1 MERIALYSRKP
12 FFARRLFLWI
22 SAALMLALASC
33 GSGAPFT
40 PTNTPVP
47 TNTATMT
54 LVPTATH
61 MPTNTLTP
69 TATIT
74 PTPTITL
81 TPSITPTPT
90 FDFPDALAKVQAFC
104 RYGPG
109 TAYLHSYGLAAGEH
123 VEIHNRNQWGD
134 WLWVKPDNLDRRCWV
149 SASVLDITGDIFSVV
164 VYNSNLPKTTFVGP
178 PTGAYAVRED
188 NLVTVYWN
196 ETVPNKLA
204 DKRGYLLE
212 VWLCQNGTFFWMA
225 VQTDKTFYKFT
236 DDPGCAGISSG
247 LLYTAE
253 KHGYSDPVTLVWP

>member
-1 MERIALYSRKP
+1 MECLTLHTRKHV
-12 FFARRLFLWI
+12 FTHRFLLWI
-22 SAALMLALASC
+22 SAPLMLVLASC
-33 GSGAPFT
+33 GSDVPFT
-40 PTNTPVP
+40 PSATPTP
-47 TNTATMT
+47 TYTATIT
-54 LVPTATH
+54 PAATSSY
-61 MPTNTLTP
+61 TP
-69 TATIT
+69 TLSLTSTPTIT
-74 PTPTITL
+74 PTPTLTL

-90 FDFPDALAKVQAFC
+90 FDFPDALARVQAFC

-109 TAYLHSYGLAAGEH
+109 TAYLHSYGLAASEH

-164 VYNSNLPKTTFVGP
+164 VYESALPKTTFVGP
-178 PTGAYAVRED
+178 PTGVYTVRED

-212 VWLCQNGTFFWMA
+212 VWVCQNGSFFWMA
-225 VQTDKTFYKFT
+225 VQTDKIFYKFR
-236 DDPGCAGISSG
+236 DGPGCAGTSSG

-253 KHGYSDPVTLVWP
+253 KHGYSAAVILVWP